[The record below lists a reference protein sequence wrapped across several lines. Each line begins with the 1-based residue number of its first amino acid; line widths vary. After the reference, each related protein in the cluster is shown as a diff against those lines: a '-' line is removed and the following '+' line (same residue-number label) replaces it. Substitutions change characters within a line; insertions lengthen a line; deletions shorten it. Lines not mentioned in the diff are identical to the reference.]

1 MIIQTHRALARQCLD
16 KHRLRA
22 LTFNL
27 TRVALRQPYL
37 GRQEATDIPKP
48 ALQTSFFH
56 RSYATAAVS
65 RPKAHT
71 GRTTTSPRKKSSAV
85 KTTAPAKGVK
95 KAAATTKPAAK
106 KTNSKAKPKP
116 APKKAASK
124 KSATKPRT
132 KAKSTKARTKS
143 AKAKATKAKA
153 KPAKKQKK
161 VLKPEEKERLKE
173 RLVINEL
180 KAKALSPPK
189 RSSPTAFSALL
200 AEKQR
205 EVKSM
210 DLTGSIAKDCSK
222 QYHAFTAEQREHY
235 NHIANQNKA
244 SDNSK
249 YQEWILT
256 YSPAEIL
263 EANNARIALRKR
275 KVPGSWKKLR
285 DERLVRR
292 PRTSFMAFR
301 MDRHRSGDFTGVN
314 AIEAGKRIGAEWREL
329 SDSDK
334 KPFVEETEKDLARYE
349 QEVKAVYN
357 RGIRHKKVERTVEA

>member
-1 MIIQTHRALARQCLD
+1 MINQTHRALARQCFD
-16 KHRLRA
+16 KHRLTA
-22 LTFNL
+22 LAFNL
-27 TRVALRQPYL
+27 ARVALPQPYL
-37 GRQEATDIPKP
+37 GPHEATSIPKS
-48 ALQTSFFH
+48 ALQTSCFH

-71 GRTTTSPRKKSSAV
+71 GRTTTSPKKKSSTI

-95 KAAATTKPAAK
+95 KGAATIKPAAK
-106 KTNSKAKPKP
+106 KTTSKAKPKS

-124 KSATKPRT
+124 KSASKPRT

-161 VLKPEEKERLKE
+161 VLKPEEKERL
-173 RLVINEL
+173 VIKDL

-189 RSSPTAFSALL
+189 RSAPTAFSALL
-200 AEKQR
+200 AERMR
-205 EVKSM
+205 EAKSN
-210 DLTGSIAKDCSK
+210 DLTGAVAKECSK
-222 QYHAFTAEQREHY
+222 QYHSFTPEQREHY

-256 YSPAEIL
+256 YSPTEIL
-263 EANNARIALRKR
+263 AANAARTALKRR
-275 KVPGSWKKLR
+275 KVPGSWNKLR
-285 DERLVRR
+285 DERLVMR
-292 PRTSFMAFR
+292 PRTSYLNFR
-301 MDRHRSGDFTGVN
+301 MERHHSGDYAGVK
-314 AIEAGKRIGAEWREL
+314 AAEAGKLIGAEWRKL

-334 KPFVEETEKDLARYE
+334 KPFIDQFEKDRARYE

-357 RGIRHKKVERTVEA
+357 RGVRLHKAVEKTAEA